1 MSHFTVLVIGD
12 EPEAQL
18 QPYHEFECT
27 GKSDQ
32 YVVEVNKTE
41 EARKEYE
48 DSTENLV
55 RFADGREVSK
65 YDKQFYTKKAAEK
78 WGRDEFEL
86 PPGCTLIER
95 PTREIEPF
103 SKWACDYYGL
113 KLLGVHEAP
122 DLGTGER
129 GENAEHKYGWVRIDA
144 AGDVIEVIDRTNPNK
159 RWDWYLLGGRW
170 TGYFPLKPNGNR
182 SAGKPGLMTSKAKH
196 GYVDQA
202 RKDAIDFERL
212 RAEKGEEARTEYRKM
227 MAAVGDAPA
236 PESWASVRDRF
247 GKDHNGAREFY
258 NGQEW
263 IVRKNTDRDLS
274 WLNAEDFQCTE
285 EEYVRQARD
294 RAGVA
299 FALVKDSQ
307 WYEKGRMG
315 WWGCVS
321 DEKDQGEWN
330 RKVSQMID
338 ELPADTLLSV
348 YDCHI

>member
-27 GKSDQ
+27 GKVDQ
-32 YVVEVNKTE
+32 YVLPVNKTD
-41 EARKEYE
+41 EARKNYE
-48 DSTENLV
+48 ASVEKLV
-55 RFADGREVSK
+55 RLPDGSEVSK
-65 YDKQFYTKKAAEK
+65 YAQQFYTKAPTNK
-78 WGRDEFEL
+78 WDRNEFEL
-86 PPGCTLIER
+86 PDGCTLIER
-95 PTREIEPF
+95 PTREVEPF

-113 KLLGVHEAP
+113 KLLAAHESP

-129 GENAEHKYGWVRIDA
+129 EDKAEHKYGRVRVNA

-159 RWDWYLLGGRW
+159 RWDWYSLGGRW
-170 TGYFPLKPNGNR
+170 TGYFPLKANGNG
-182 SAGKPGLMTSKAKH
+182 SAGKPGLMTEKAKH

-212 RAEKGEEARTEYRKM
+212 RNEKGEAARTEYRKIM
-227 MAAVGDAPA
+227 TLVGDAPT
-236 PESWASVRDRF
+236 PESWASVRERF
-247 GKDHNGAREFY
+247 GSNHAGAREFY
-258 NGQEW
+258 NAQEW
-263 IVRKNTDRDLS
+263 IVRKNTDRDLL
-274 WLNAEDFQCTE
+274 WLDAEDFQCTE
-285 EEYVRQARD
+285 EEYVQEARNQ
-294 RAGVA
+294 AGVA

-307 WYEKGRMG
+307 WYEKGCMG

>member
-18 QPYHEFECT
+18 QPYHEYECT
-27 GKSDQ
+27 GISDQ
-32 YVVEVNKTE
+32 YVVPVNKTE
-41 EARKEYE
+41 EARAEYE
-48 DSTENLV
+48 KSVERLV
-55 RFADGREVSK
+55 RFPDGREVSK

-78 WGRDEFEL
+78 WGNDEFEL
-86 PPGCTLIER
+86 PAGCTLIDK
-95 PTREIEPF
+95 PTKDVEPF
-103 SKWACDYYGL
+103 SKWAADYYGVQIIA
-113 KLLGVHEAP
+113 VHETP
-122 DLGTGER
+122 DIGDK
-129 GENAEHKYGWVRIDA
+129 GENNGGWVRVNA

-159 RWDWYLLGGRW
+159 RWDWHSLGGRW
-170 TGYFPLKPNGNR
+170 TGYFPLKANGNG
-182 SAGKPGLMTSKAKH
+182 SAGKPGLMTSKAKP

-212 RAEKGEEARTEYRKM
+212 RNEKGEEARAEYRKM
-227 MAAVGDAPA
+227 MAVVGDAPA
-236 PESWASVRDRF
+236 PESWESVRERF
-247 GKDHNGAREFY
+247 GQDHAGAREFY
-258 NGQEW
+258 NSQPW

-274 WLNAEDFQCTE
+274 WSDAEDFQCTE
-285 EEYVRQARD
+285 AEFVQAARD

-307 WYEKGRMG
+307 WFEKGRMG
-315 WWGCVS
+315 WWGCVH

-338 ELPADTLLSV
+338 DLPGDTLMSV